1 MRNNIHSQFILSS
14 TVDVLGDAVTASKAV
29 GNGIETFSLYDY
41 LMQSLFLKMTGFQ
54 EQKMKCICWELA
66 TFDYE
71 YRYEFNKTPLGE
83 CSSYKDKQK
92 IYSQIIRQIEKN
104 GLKFEDLDIY
114 KTSILN
120 STISDISNTFEGT
133 NLSIWAQ
140 QNFFKFKDFSSSV
153 AVNHFANAKR
163 SLFSD
168 SNLTEIYENHLY
180 RQRNRTAHNTSSYQQ
195 NLPTLKTLLDSNYDN
210 ENYFIYFFV
219 LVLIDKIFISLYTKY
234 LEVLDKNF

>member
-1 MRNNIHSQFILSS
+1 MQYNLHSQFILSPA
-14 TVDVLGDAVTASKAV
+14 VEVLEEAVTASKAV

-92 IYSQIIRQIEKN
+92 IYSQIIGQIEKN
-104 GLKFEDLDIY
+104 GLKFENLDID
-114 KTSILN
+114 KTGILN
-120 STISDISNTFEGT
+120 STISDITNTFSET
-133 NLSIWAQ
+133 NLSIWSQ
-140 QNFFKFKDFSSSV
+140 HNFFKFKDFSSSIKT
-153 AVNHFANAKR
+153 NHFANAKG
-163 SLFSD
+163 SLFSN
-168 SNLTEIYENHLY
+168 SKLTEIYINHLY

-195 NLPTLKTLLDSNYDN
+195 NLPSLKTLLDPNYDN

-219 LVLIDKIFISLYTKY
+219 LVLIDKIFIALYEQY
-234 LEVLDKNF
+234 LIILDENV